1 MRTTFIAFA
10 VFVAS
15 TAVAEAGCRLE
26 GAFPGRIAA
35 RATVERT
42 LYLSPEKA
50 QINVVAE
57 GENDKL
63 VMSVRRPSGAAACSR
78 RGPAAMLDCLVSVKS
93 KGNHRV
99 IITNPLRRAVT
110 YTMQCW
116 NAP

>member
-1 MRTTFIAFA
+1 MRTTFVALAIFA
-10 VFVAS
+10 AS

-35 RATVERT
+35 RATVTRT
-42 LYLSPEKA
+42 LHLSPSKA
-50 QINVVAE
+50 QVNVVAE
-57 GENDKL
+57 LENDKL
-63 VMSVRRPSGAAACSR
+63 IMKVRRPSGAAACKT
-78 RGPAAMLDCLVSVKS
+78 RGPGAQLECEVTVKS
-93 KGNHRV
+93 KGDHRV